1 MAKRKKAKSLP
12 DVEVR
17 PDPRPRPNSTHHSLC
32 RPVASTPLTSQTP
45 SVPPSPLAHPDLLRS
60 ILRYADD
67 LTLANCLRVDH
78 LFFDI
83 AGSILYRTLN
93 LGVWYSSDWDPEEG
107 VSIDQGVKTRRQARP
122 PMQRQE
128 QLLKYTKVAVW
139 RSHVGGCPSFRSMT
153 PVEVPILQ
161 LTGRTG
167 RTAGNVYTARKAYTA
182 GMVYSRKIKFYDP
195 CRASRCRLLHHLRAH
210 KVVSQGD
217 EPIDGLYWLDWT
229 IDKAVYREWR
239 GKQLYPHS
247 QARFVRRITIVFP
260 LQSALRVCEWAF
272 RSLAILQYDMIGQIT
287 FLNTESLDRESLD
300 VPEGVTT
307 QDHFQSH
314 LFTAIDEYIESH
326 TTQEERKA
334 VHAKISF
341 MGLREYLASHD
352 WEGEFEPEEVRQ
364 WLD

>member
-12 DVEVR
+12 DVE
-17 PDPRPRPNSTHHSLC
+17 
-32 RPVASTPLTSQTP
+32 TP

-60 ILRYADD
+60 ILLYAHD
-67 LTLANCLRVDH
+67 LTLANCLRVNH

-83 AGSILYRTLN
+83 AGSILYRALD
-93 LGVWYSSDWDPEEG
+93 LGV
-107 VSIDQGVKTRRQARP
+107 
-122 PMQRQE
+122 
-128 QLLKYTKVAVW
+128 
-139 RSHVGGCPSFRSMT
+139 C
-153 PVEVPILQ
+153 
-161 LTGRTG
+161 
-167 RTAGNVYTARKAYTA
+167 
-182 GMVYSRKIKFYDP
+182 
-195 CRASRCRLLHHLRAH
+195 
-210 KVVSQGD
+210 QGD

-229 IDKAVYREWR
+229 INKAVYREWR

-307 QDHFQSH
+307 QDHFRSC
-314 LFTAIDEYIESH
+314 LFTAIDKHMESH
-326 TTQEERKA
+326 TQEERDA
-334 VHAKISF
+334 VHAKISC
-341 MGLREYLASHD
+341 MGMREYLASHD